1 MQTLHLFHRLL
12 FHGNNSSLHHCA
24 LTFVGRLFIILPN
37 LSRGLVSGFD
47 EIFLG
52 GWGYN
57 VNRSKINV
65 SSVSF
70 SSEWMVLIRSDE
82 GLTPETSALETPYDG
97 QFTLSTQVI
106 KPNELRSIQHHW
118 VPLKVTVFIRLN
130 AVEFIIF
137 FVILVRRY
145 FDGGV

>member
-1 MQTLHLFHRLL
+1 MLNNKRKCVIHEITVFRALQTLHLFHRLL

-52 GWGYN
+52 GWDYN
-57 VNRSKINV
+57 VNWSKINV

-106 KPNELRSIQHHW
+106 KPNELITAPIDTASQFLW
-118 VPLKVTVFIRLN
+118 KLPYL
-130 AVEFIIF
+130 
-137 FVILVRRY
+137 
-145 FDGGV
+145 FD

>member
-1 MQTLHLFHRLL
+1 
-12 FHGNNSSLHHCA
+12 
-24 LTFVGRLFIILPN
+24 
-37 LSRGLVSGFD
+37 
-47 EIFLG
+47 
-52 GWGYN
+52 
-57 VNRSKINV
+57 
-65 SSVSF
+65 
-70 SSEWMVLIRSDE
+70 MVLIRSNE

-106 KPNELRSIQHHW
+106 KPNELITDCSDRYSIT

-137 FVILVRRY
+137 CVILVRRY